1 MKTLDRYVIREVLP
15 PLLLSLLIFTFILEI
30 PPVMEQLESL
40 VSKGVSWTV
49 AGRIL
54 ITLIPQA
61 LGLTIP
67 MALLVGLLIGLGR
80 LSGDR
85 EAVALLACGVSPYR
99 LLRPVLALTGVAVA
113 VHLYVMIRGIPDANQ
128 SFREITYEVVSKR
141 VENDVRPQVF
151 FDDFPGWVLY
161 ARDVPPSGGGWR
173 DVLVADTR
181 GNNGTV
187 LYLARNGRLVLDR
200 VKQTVDLI
208 LINGTRY
215 SNTGPDGRQIETY
228 RFPRELIVSLDPKTV
243 FPRMEI
249 QRGINE
255 LPITDLIRQADDKR
269 RAGLSPHAEV
279 MAIQQKFSFP
289 MANVVF
295 AIIGLALG
303 LSVAREGKVA
313 GFVIGIVV
321 IFGYYI
327 LLYLCEGLTKG
338 HFLEMHLSRWMP
350 NLLLLPFG
358 IVALIWRA
366 RWAEGRKPFGWLD
379 RTSTRVK
386 AWWAA
391 RQTTTQEGGAG
402 TPAATSTARA
412 AAPRSRKGVLI
423 VVRVPRLTWLSPN
436 ILDRY
441 ISRIYLKTA
450 AISFAALLGIFYIA
464 TFIDRSD
471 KLFKG
476 QATTGMLMQ
485 LLALMTPQFI
495 YYVIPIAAL
504 LGVLVTFGVLSR
516 TSELSVIKACGV
528 SIYRLAAPLLVLS
541 LVWSGTLFSLE
552 QRIMALA
559 NRKADALDSTI
570 RGRPPR
576 TFNALSRRWLVGHD
590 GGIYHYSYFDPQK
603 QTLDQLAIYQPSK
616 NVWSLESQTFVKRAV
631 WTKGTWTGV
640 DGWRQGFEKPGWDA
654 FDKRPLTL
662 ETPDYFETEQ
672 PIAELMTVPQLKTHI
687 DELSASGFNI
697 VPLTVDLQKKLA
709 FPFVTFVMTLLAI
722 PFGLTTGK
730 RGTLYGIGIG
740 IVLALSY
747 WTLSSAFA
755 AIGKAGL
762 LDPILAGWA
771 PNVITAGS
779 ALYLLL
785 TTRT

>member
-54 ITLIPQA
+54 ITLTPQA

-99 LLRPVLALTGVAVA
+99 LLRPVMALTGVAVA

-181 GNNGTV
+181 GSNGTT
-187 LYLARNGRLVLDR
+187 LYLARSGRLILDR
-200 VKQTVDLI
+200 VKQTVDLV

-255 LPITDLIRQADDKR
+255 LPIPDLIRQADEKR

-327 LLYLCEGLTKG
+327 LLYLCEG
-338 HFLEMHLSRWMP
+338 
-350 NLLLLPFG
+350 
-358 IVALIWRA
+358 
-366 RWAEGRKPFGWLD
+366 
-379 RTSTRVK
+379 
-386 AWWAA
+386 
-391 RQTTTQEGGAG
+391 
-402 TPAATSTARA
+402 
-412 AAPRSRKGVLI
+412 
-423 VVRVPRLTWLSPN
+423 
-436 ILDRY
+436 
-441 ISRIYLKTA
+441 
-450 AISFAALLGIFYIA
+450 
-464 TFIDRSD
+464 
-471 KLFKG
+471 
-476 QATTGMLMQ
+476 
-485 LLALMTPQFI
+485 
-495 YYVIPIAAL
+495 
-504 LGVLVTFGVLSR
+504 
-516 TSELSVIKACGV
+516 
-528 SIYRLAAPLLVLS
+528 
-541 LVWSGTLFSLE
+541 
-552 QRIMALA
+552 
-559 NRKADALDSTI
+559 
-570 RGRPPR
+570 
-576 TFNALSRRWLVGHD
+576 
-590 GGIYHYSYFDPQK
+590 
-603 QTLDQLAIYQPSK
+603 
-616 NVWSLESQTFVKRAV
+616 
-631 WTKGTWTGV
+631 
-640 DGWRQGFEKPGWDA
+640 
-654 FDKRPLTL
+654 
-662 ETPDYFETEQ
+662 
-672 PIAELMTVPQLKTHI
+672 
-687 DELSASGFNI
+687 
-697 VPLTVDLQKKLA
+697 
-709 FPFVTFVMTLLAI
+709 
-722 PFGLTTGK
+722 
-730 RGTLYGIGIG
+730 
-740 IVLALSY
+740 
-747 WTLSSAFA
+747 
-755 AIGKAGL
+755 
-762 LDPILAGWA
+762 
-771 PNVITAGS
+771 
-779 ALYLLL
+779 
-785 TTRT
+785 